1 MKTATT
7 LLFTIVILGALYS
20 ATAQKTES
28 PNAAK
33 LTEEAKDALQLLVK
47 EDFETLNSRMTDA
60 AKKELTPQKLK
71 ELWGDVK
78 SEAGPFQK
86 VLNSEVKEGA
96 KNSVVNLKCQ
106 FEKGT
111 LFFRFGINSE
121 HKLSGFDVDDK

>member
-1 MKTATT
+1 MKRATT
-7 LLFTIVILGALYS
+7 LLFTILILAVLHP
-20 ATAQKTES
+20 AIAQKTES
-28 PNAAK
+28 PSVTK
-33 LTEEAKDALQLLVK
+33 LNEEANDALQLLVK

-71 ELWGDVK
+71 EFWGSVK
-78 SEAGPFQK
+78 SEAGAFQK

-96 KNSVVNLKCQ
+96 KNSVVYMKCQ

-121 HKLSGFDVDDK
+121 HKISGFDVDDK